1 MLTPDSRIYVAGHRG
16 MVGSA
21 IVRNLEKRGI
31 TNLITRTHEELNL
44 ANQQQVNSFFETEKP
59 NVVILAAAKV
69 GGIHANNTYPADF
82 IYENLMIESN
92 VIHSAYLNNVKR
104 LLFLGSS
111 CIYLKQLLS
120 QCVKMLY

>member
-69 GGIHANNTYPADF
+69 GGIHANNTYPAD
-82 IYENLMIESN
+82 
-92 VIHSAYLNNVKR
+92 
-104 LLFLGSS
+104 LFMKLDD
-111 CIYLKQLLS
+111 
-120 QCVKMLY
+120 